1 MPYADG
7 RLRPD
12 ETFVNDRFGGRI
24 YVDVGQTTHSRI
36 FPEGDFKDAIVRD
49 QAARQAFAQGRF
61 DQITQHDGGGST
73 QRPTTPTR
81 SGHGTGRSAVDLA
94 VAHTGHGNM
103 MRRYTGRQ
111 VQPHQESL
119 RTVYRSQILRNI
131 AQSAGDMA
139 GARMLVSPPRSQY
152 ATVTEREL
160 QNAAALYSA

>member
-1 MPYADG
+1 MFPWPVCATA
-7 RLRPD
+7 RSTAERP
-12 ETFVNDRFGGRI
+12 VPCPLL
-24 YVDVGQTTHSRI
+24 VG
-36 FPEGDFKDAIVRD
+36 V
-49 QAARQAFAQGRF
+49 
-61 DQITQHDGGGST
+61 
-73 QRPTTPTR
+73 
-81 SGHGTGRSAVDLA
+81 V
-94 VAHTGHGNM
+94 
-103 MRRYTGRQ
+103 GRQ